1 MHPSSSSSS
10 SSFSFTR
17 FYFYSFF
24 FVFSSTDTSGRVCSV
39 GDETKNGKFKKTAA
53 VETWSQRGG
62 PDEWPIQ
69 NRNDFEK
76 ERERQY
82 RTDIR
87 KTEEKTSERRRLDRV
102 YRVLPSFF
110 FQKQNRIVEKVPSN
124 GGRRWQKREGNRRK
138 ERNRVETKLT
148 ENRITEFYRVL
159 PSFTECFS
167 TPEKNKDVGTA
178 GAQSILFS
186 NFNLRRKVKEKK
198 RRKGSMG

>member
-1 MHPSSSSSS
+1 MENLRKRRRWKRGAKEEDRMNG
-10 SSFSFTR
+10 R
-17 FYFYSFF
+17 FK
-24 FVFSSTDTSGRVCSV
+24 T
-39 GDETKNGKFKKTAA
+39 ETTLKK
-53 VETWSQRGG
+53 
-62 PDEWPIQ
+62 
-69 NRNDFEK
+69 
-76 ERERQY
+76 RERDSTV
-82 RTDIR
+82 RISEI
-87 KTEEKTSERRRLDRV
+87 TEEKTSERRRLDRV

-198 RRKGSMG
+198 TQKGFDGVGKNRDYRVCFT

>member
-87 KTEEKTSERRRLDRV
+87 K
-102 YRVLPSFF
+102 
-110 FQKQNRIVEKVPSN
+110 
-124 GGRRWQKREGNRRK
+124 
-138 ERNRVETKLT
+138 KLKKKLANDDGWT
-148 ENRITEFYRVL
+148 GFTEFYLV
-159 PSFTECFS
+159 FFF
-167 TPEKNKDVGTA
+167 KNKIG
-178 GAQSILFS
+178 
-186 NFNLRRKVKEKK
+186 
-198 RRKGSMG
+198 